1 MKHKKL
7 LALVLAAATTVTVLA
22 GCGSKNKTEAN
33 NGEIVTEI
41 TKPVEITFWHAMQG
55 AQEKSLQSLTDE
67 FMKANPNITVT
78 LQNQSTYQDLQQKIT
93 ATVVS
98 PDNLPTLTQ
107 AYPDWMFN
115 PIKENMVTD
124 LTPYIENEKI
134 KFDNYE
140 DILPS
145 LRETVKIDGKIYGM
159 PFNKSTEVL
168 WYNKTILDELNLKV
182 PTNYEELKTVAKE
195 IKAKK
200 GIAGFGV
207 DALHTYYTTFLKAEG
222 KTYDSKFDVTS
233 DESKAAVNYYLDGI
247 KEGYFRIAGT
257 DKYLSGPFGNGKV
270 AMYVGS
276 NAGEDFV
283 KKGVG
288 DKFEVGAAPSPTT
301 VSLQQGTD
309 LYVFSSATAEQKT
322 AAYEFLKFLTTKDN
336 QVKWAIETGYMPVRK
351 SAIDSDQYKNS
362 GSLIAP
368 ILSNA
373 TKNLY
378 TNPVLQGADAAYR
391 EAGTVMETILAAP
404 NTADV
409 NKTLEGFKTTLKSIW
424 E

>member
-1 MKHKKL
+1 
-7 LALVLAAATTVTVLA
+7 
-22 GCGSKNKTEAN
+22 
-33 NGEIVTEI
+33 
-41 TKPVEITFWHAMQG
+41 
-55 AQEKSLQSLTDE
+55 
-67 FMKANPNITVT
+67 
-78 LQNQSTYQDLQQKIT
+78 
-93 ATVVS
+93 
-98 PDNLPTLTQ
+98 
-107 AYPDWMFN
+107 
-115 PIKENMVTD
+115 
-124 LTPYIENEKI
+124 
-134 KFDNYE
+134 
-140 DILPS
+140 
-145 LRETVKIDGKIYGM
+145 
-159 PFNKSTEVL
+159 
-168 WYNKTILDELNLKV
+168 
-182 PTNYEELKTVAKE
+182 
-195 IKAKK
+195 
-200 GIAGFGV
+200 
-207 DALHTYYTTFLKAEG
+207 
-222 KTYDSKFDVTS
+222 
-233 DESKAAVNYYLDGI
+233 
-247 KEGYFRIAGT
+247 
-257 DKYLSGPFGNGKV
+257 
-270 AMYVGS
+270 MYVGS

-351 SAIDSDQYKNS
+351 SAVDSDQYKNS